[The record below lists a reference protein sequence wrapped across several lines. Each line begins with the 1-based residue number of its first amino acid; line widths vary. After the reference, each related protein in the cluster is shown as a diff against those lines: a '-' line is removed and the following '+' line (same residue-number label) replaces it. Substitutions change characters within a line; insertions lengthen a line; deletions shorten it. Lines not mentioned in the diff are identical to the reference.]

1 MKKQK
6 IKKPVCDV
14 FKNMGGN
21 MSGGDFPGWSSPGEF
36 DWWEFLEW
44 EFSSY
49 PCKELK
55 LSFEEIRLSFNES

>member
-6 IKKPVCDV
+6 IKKPVWDV

-21 MSGGDFPGWSSPGEF
+21 MPGGDFPVWSSPGEF
-36 DWWEFLEW
+36 DWWEFLGW

-49 PCKELK
+49 PCKEIK